1 MAIKVSVPSASTR
14 SVHIVTSNSK
24 QTTATAIGQLQGVDV
39 TGVEDGYTLL
49 YNGTICFFHT
59 FHDYRVEFYDVHN
72 FIDSQFEFYAFNNFR
87 YSQLKFNDFNVFFM
101 ILAWNLCFP

>member
-14 SVHIVTSNSK
+14 SVNIVTSNSK

-49 YNGTICFFHT
+49 YNGTSGKWEAT
-59 FHDYRVEFYDVHN
+59 ELPSGSAGN
-72 FIDSQFEFYAFNNFR
+72 IDGGSF
-87 YSQLKFNDFNVFFM
+87 
-101 ILAWNLCFP
+101 